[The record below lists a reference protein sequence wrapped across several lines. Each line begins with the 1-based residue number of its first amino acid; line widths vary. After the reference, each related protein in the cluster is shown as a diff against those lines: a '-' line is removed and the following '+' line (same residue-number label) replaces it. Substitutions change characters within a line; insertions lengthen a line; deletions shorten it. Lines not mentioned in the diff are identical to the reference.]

1 MARGVRPPAPPAAGG
16 RGALG
21 LVLLVA
27 AVLPIAVAP
36 LVAYASHGDPV
47 PVVTQA
53 LTIPTTT
60 PTDAQFL
67 AGVPGP
73 AATVGA
79 ELRLPLTPG
88 RIPAVILLHG
98 STGVSHGLR
107 KWADTL
113 NGIGLA
119 TLIVDSFKARGI
131 AQTST
136 DLSRLSDGAMLV
148 DAYRALAVLATNPRV
163 DGGRIAVMGVSKGGW
178 AALYA
183 SVKRF
188 QRLHGAKGPE
198 FGAYLALYPACG
210 GAYLEDEQVSARPI
224 RVFHGTADDWAPIEP
239 CREYVARLR
248 RAGADATLVEYQ
260 GARHFFDVQ
269 DLPAVMRL
277 PAAQRRSC
285 VVEER
290 TPGVLVD
297 RATGRAPAAE
307 TCVQTGATMGHDAR
321 ALEDTIRRVKET
333 LVSALG
339 GS

>member
-1 MARGVRPPAPPAAGG
+1 LASARARAG
-16 RGALG
+16 R
-21 LVLLVA
+21 LVLVA
-27 AVLPIAVAP
+27 LCGLAP
-36 LVAYASHGDPV
+36 LVAYGSHGDPV

-60 PTDAQFL
+60 PTDTQFL
-67 AGVPGP
+67 AGAAGP
-73 AATVGA
+73 AATVGG

-119 TLIVDSFKARGI
+119 TLIVDSFTARGI
-131 AQTST
+131 TQTST
-136 DLSRLSDGAMLV
+136 DLARLGDAAMLV
-148 DAYRALAVLATNPRV
+148 DAYRALAMLAANPRV
-163 DGGRIAVMGVSKGGW
+163 DGRRVAVLGVSKGAW

-188 QRLHGAKGPE
+188 QRLAGAKGE
-198 FGAYLALYPACG
+198 FGAYLALYPACA

-248 RAGADATLVEYQ
+248 RAGADASLAELA

-269 DLPAVMRL
+269 DLPALVRL
-277 PAAQRRSC
+277 PAVQRRSC
-285 VVEER
+285 IVDER
-290 TPGVLVD
+290 TAGVLVD
-297 RATGRAPAAE
+297 RATGRPPAAE
-307 TCVQTGATMGHDAR
+307 SCLQTGASMGHDAR
-321 ALEDTIRRVKET
+321 ALEEAVRRVKET